1 MVTVFTWG
9 FRTEGGDLLFTYEK
23 QREGLP
29 IIPDGTVISIEGH
42 EFSARGY
49 LELHANEYHVLLGSN
64 CKWDEAGARRLAESL
79 EAKGW
84 QCVWR
89 RQISGVTS
97 A

>member
-1 MVTVFTWG
+1 MITVFTWG
-9 FRTEGGDLLFTYEK
+9 FRAEGGDLLFTYEK

-64 CKWDEAGARRLAESL
+64 CKWDEAGGSTVSRIPGSKRLAVRVASPD
-79 EAKGW
+79 
-84 QCVWR
+84 
-89 RQISGVTS
+89 
-97 A
+97 